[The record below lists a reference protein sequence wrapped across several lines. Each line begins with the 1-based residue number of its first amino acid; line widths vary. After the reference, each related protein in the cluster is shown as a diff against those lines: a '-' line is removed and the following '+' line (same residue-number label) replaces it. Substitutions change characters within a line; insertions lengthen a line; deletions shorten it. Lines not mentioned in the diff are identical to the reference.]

1 MIQLRATQLK
11 ADVRTPEVEGRL
23 GVVSGRSRTTA
34 FGQHRTLSEVENER
48 LDVRSQTTSSR
59 SAANRCWGGDVLQLS
74 FLLAQHH
81 MLGQSTRYRVTL
93 RLPTGPRGLLAN
105 GCILNVSDLTLR
117 VGSYATSC

>member
-11 ADVRTPEVEGRL
+11 SDVRAPEVEGRL

-34 FGQHRTLSEVENER
+34 FGQHRTLSEVENEH
-48 LDVRSQTTSSR
+48 LNVRSQTNSSR
-59 SAANRCWGGDVLQLS
+59 SAANRPGGDVLRLS

-81 MLGQSTRYRVTL
+81 MLEQSTRYRVTL
-93 RLPTGPRGLLAN
+93 RLPMGPRGLVAN